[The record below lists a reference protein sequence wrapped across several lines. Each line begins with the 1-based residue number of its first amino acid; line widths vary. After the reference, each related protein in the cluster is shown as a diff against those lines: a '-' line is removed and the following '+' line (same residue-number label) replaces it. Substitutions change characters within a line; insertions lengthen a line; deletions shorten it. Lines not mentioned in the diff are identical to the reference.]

1 MKFDSFFINSLGLI
15 ALIVFL
21 FVTAP
26 PPLPLAAENQ
36 SATVNINR
44 VFTMLEAENDAA
56 REIWTKEIVKAG
68 KQTGFKFSED
78 WLQNNVEAGPLPA
91 LFLRET
97 AKNMERNPLRLSLF
111 LGSDFAISSANT
123 FEDIQ
128 LAKFKLLKASSIPQ
142 FFLQQDTALYTA
154 MFPDMAMSQACVD
167 CHNDHKDT
175 PKTDWK
181 LHDMMGATTWMY
193 PKQKITMDE
202 CLALLHLLRNSVKTA
217 YTRYLEKVMSFNTP
231 PMIGDK
237 WPKEGYYLPDVN
249 VFIAKVKNK
258 ASITTLNSLL
268 DHSKPEHGKAIES

>member
-1 MKFDSFFINSLGLI
+1 MKIDSFFINALVLF

-26 PPLPLAAENQ
+26 PPLPLTDENQ

-44 VFTMLEAENDAA
+44 VFAMLEAENDAA

-68 KQTGFKFSED
+68 KQSGLKFSEN
-78 WLQNNVEAGPLPA
+78 WRQHNVEAGPLPA

-111 LGSDFAISSANT
+111 LGSDFAISSANR

-154 MFPDMAMSQACVD
+154 MFPDLAMSQACVD

-181 LHDMMGATTWMY
+181 LNDMMGATTWMY

-217 YTRYLEKVMSFNTP
+217 YARYLEKVMTFNTP

-258 ASITTLNSLL
+258 ASVTTLNSLL
-268 DHSKPEHGKAIES
+268 DHSKPEHRKAIES